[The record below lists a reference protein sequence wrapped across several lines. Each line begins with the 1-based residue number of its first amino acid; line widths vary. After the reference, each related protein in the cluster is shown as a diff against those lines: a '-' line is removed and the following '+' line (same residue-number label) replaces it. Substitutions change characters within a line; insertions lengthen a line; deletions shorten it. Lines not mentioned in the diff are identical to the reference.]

1 MHTTNSSTYP
11 TAPFGRATSTR
22 GHKYS
27 WHQVPHLYLGICPH
41 NEVLQLND
49 LIVYRWPI
57 TLLDDVVS
65 CSPLAFF
72 RWFWLLDTPGNLFD
86 RHLFLPHHHWHRGQN
101 GPIAPNKGLQGQ
113 GIGSV
118 NSNQLIHMRF
128 TMVRAKW
135 IQRIQQSSKS
145 SKTKGQASVSPRTPS
160 PQHFH
165 QYHTLFIH

>member
-41 NEVLQLND
+41 NKVLQLND

-135 IQRIQQSSKS
+135 IQRIQQSSQS